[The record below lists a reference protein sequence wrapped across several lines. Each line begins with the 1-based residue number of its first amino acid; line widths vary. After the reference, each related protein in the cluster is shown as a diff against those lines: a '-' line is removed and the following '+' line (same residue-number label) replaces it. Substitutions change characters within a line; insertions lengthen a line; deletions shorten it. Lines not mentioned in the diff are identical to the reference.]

1 MLLLLASGVY
11 GGGIYQHTRDQR
23 ALIWNSHPRPDEE
36 AAWSGDQDS
45 KRYATGYGTLTWYRV
60 QRAVVTGSHILPST
74 VPAGSAIVINRYS
87 GKMVLGQF
95 DGPVVNVDANGKMF
109 HSTFANGIRVTD
121 WVEGPLPPTDQW
133 LNEPVSVSRDARTA
147 EPPAD
152 VVAAASTPS
161 PVTSTPSPLSSSP
174 PSAAASTRSLVPST
188 PSPTPSPVS
197 SSPASAAAS
206 TRSPVPSTPSPIPSL
221 LSSSPAS
228 AAASTRSPVP
238 STPSP
243 RSSSPAAVETAVKN
257 RMITDFKEQTQSV
270 LSRVGEA
277 TGNFHEID
285 RLDLVQQLPLPVSES
300 VSSLVDRARDFRA
313 KLGYETALSECRTET
328 ATVDALSAI
337 DQTTRSIADKDA
349 TEASSRL
356 TEFLK
361 SNPEPMV
368 DNQKPLWR
376 YLTSIRLLCNRLEKE
391 AEIHLQRAQASAS
404 AGRIGEAIREYQEA
418 YRAFPNPATAE
429 KTRQLQRN
437 SLGL

>member
-60 QRAVVTGSHILPST
+60 QRAIVTGSNIASST
-74 VPAGSAIVINRYS
+74 GRGVSPIVINRYS
-87 GKMVLGQF
+87 GKMVLGKF
-95 DGPVVNVDANGKMF
+95 DGPVVNIDANGKMF
-109 HSTFANGIRVTD
+109 HSTFANGIKVTD
-121 WVEGPLPPTDQW
+121 WVAGPLPPTDQR
-133 LNEPVSVSRDARTA
+133 LNEPVSVSGNARTA

-174 PSAAASTRSLVPST
+174 
-188 PSPTPSPVS
+188 
-197 SSPASAAAS
+197 ASAAAS
-206 TRSPVPSTPSPIPSL
+206 TRSPVPSTPLP

-238 STPSP
+238 SAPLP

-337 DQTTRSIADKDA
+337 DQITRNIADKDA
-349 TEASSRL
+349 SAANSRL
-356 TEFLK
+356 TDFLK

-404 AGRIGEAIREYQEA
+404 AGRIGDAIREYQEA

-429 KTRQLQRN
+429 KTRQLQSN